1 MSETAPARRSDG
13 ASPVG
18 VFDSGVGGLSV
29 LREIRALLPHE
40 DLLYVA
46 DSAHIPYGEKSAR
59 FVEAR
64 SLAIAKFLLEHHA
77 KAVVVA
83 CNTAS
88 SAALATLRAQFSMPI
103 VGMEPA
109 VKPAAQQTRSR
120 RVAVLATGATLAS
133 EKFAQLLARFGGGVV
148 VHVQPCPGLVEQVEA
163 GELDGED
170 TRALVE
176 KYVAPL
182 LHRGVDTLVL
192 GCTHYPFLL
201 PLIRQVAGPA
211 VSVIDP
217 SPAVARELR
226 RRLESERLLARAVR
240 PGSERFCSSGPTDQT
255 KRVMAQLWGKNVPLA
270 PMTES

>member
-1 MSETAPARRSDG
+1 MSETAAARRDEAAG
-13 ASPVG
+13 PIG

-46 DSAHIPYGEKSAR
+46 DSAHIPYGEKSTR

-64 SLAIAKFLLEHHA
+64 SLAITTFLLKHRA

-88 SAALATLRAQFSMPI
+88 SAALATLRAQFSVPI

-120 RVAVLATGATLAS
+120 RVAVLATSGTLAS
-133 EKFAQLLARFGGGVV
+133 EKFAQLLARVGGGVA
-148 VHVQPCPGLVEQVEA
+148 VHVQACPGLVEQVEA
-163 GELDGED
+163 GALDGDD

-226 RRLESERLLARAVR
+226 RRLESERLLAPAVR

-255 KRVMAQLWGKNVPLA
+255 KRVMAQLWGKHVPLA